1 MKGVEPG
8 EELSRV
14 LVVDDEP
21 DIRLVVRLG
30 LEVAGL
36 SVAVA
41 GSGAEALEAAARF
54 APQLILLDVEM
65 PGLDGLGTLELL
77 RRLPAGNDVGV
88 AFLTA
93 RADANAVQ
101 ALRQLDVVDV
111 LIKPVDPLRL
121 GALAR
126 ELWERWSRGGSGA
139 AGRDLP

>member
-1 MKGVEPG
+1 M
-8 EELSRV
+8 EERDTGGALARV
-14 LVVDDEP
+14 LIVDDEP

-30 LEVAGL
+30 LEAAGL

-41 GSGAEALEAAARF
+41 ASGTEAIEAAARF
-54 APQLILLDVEM
+54 VPQLILLDVEM

-77 RRLPAGNDVGV
+77 RRLPAGNVGV

-93 RADANAVQ
+93 RADASAVQ

-126 ELWERWSRGGSGA
+126 ELWERWSRGASGA
-139 AGRDLP
+139 AGTDPL